1 MSTGLTVPD
10 PACNV
15 PPDIQETAL
24 AKAAKSDAA
33 PDFEKALAELE
44 EIVATLEKGD
54 LSLDAALK
62 HFERGIALTRQCQ
75 ASLKDAELKVEQLVE
90 KGGKQVLEPFE
101 PEDDE

>member
-1 MSTGLTVPD
+1 M
-10 PACNV
+10 
-15 PPDIQETAL
+15 

-44 EIVATLEKGD
+44 EIVATLERGD

-75 ASLKDAELKVEQLVE
+75 ASLKDAELKVEKLVE
-90 KGGKQVLEPFE
+90 KDGKASFEPFE
-101 PEDDE
+101 PEEDE

>member
-1 MSTGLTVPD
+1 M
-10 PACNV
+10 
-15 PPDIQETAL
+15 

-90 KGGKQVLEPFE
+90 RNGKQTLEPFE

>member
-1 MSTGLTVPD
+1 
-10 PACNV
+10 V
-15 PPDIQETAL
+15 PPGIQESPL

-44 EIVATLEKGD
+44 GIVSTLEKGD

-75 ASLKDAELKVEQLVE
+75 TSLKEAELKVEQLVE
-90 KGGKQVLEPFE
+90 RNGKQTLEPFE

>member
-1 MSTGLTVPD
+1 M
-10 PACNV
+10 
-15 PPDIQETAL
+15 

-44 EIVATLEKGD
+44 GIVATLEKGD

-75 ASLKDAELKVEQLVE
+75 TSLKEAELKVEQLVE
-90 KGGKQVLEPFE
+90 KNGKQTLEPFE

>member
-1 MSTGLTVPD
+1 M
-10 PACNV
+10 
-15 PPDIQETAL
+15 

-90 KGGKQVLEPFE
+90 KGGKQVLEPFG

>member
-1 MSTGLTVPD
+1 MSTRLTTWR

-15 PPDIQETAL
+15 PPDVQEIAL
-24 AKAAKSDAA
+24 AKAAKPDTT

-44 EIVATLEKGD
+44 EIVATLEKGE

-62 HFERGIALTRQCQ
+62 QFERGIALTRQCQ
-75 ASLKDAELKVEQLVE
+75 ASLKDAELKVEKLVE
-90 KGGKQVLEPFE
+90 KDGKASLEPFE

>member
-1 MSTGLTVPD
+1 M
-10 PACNV
+10 
-15 PPDIQETAL
+15 
-24 AKAAKSDAA
+24 AKATKSESA

-54 LSLDAALK
+54 LSLDVALK
-62 HFERGIALTRQCQ
+62 HFERGISLTRQCQ
-75 ASLKDAELKVEQLVE
+75 ASLKEAELKVEQLVE

>member
-1 MSTGLTVPD
+1 M
-10 PACNV
+10 
-15 PPDIQETAL
+15 
-24 AKAAKSDAA
+24 AKAAKSESA

-75 ASLKDAELKVEQLVE
+75 TSLKEAELKVEQLVE
-90 KGGKQVLEPFE
+90 RNGKQTLEPFE